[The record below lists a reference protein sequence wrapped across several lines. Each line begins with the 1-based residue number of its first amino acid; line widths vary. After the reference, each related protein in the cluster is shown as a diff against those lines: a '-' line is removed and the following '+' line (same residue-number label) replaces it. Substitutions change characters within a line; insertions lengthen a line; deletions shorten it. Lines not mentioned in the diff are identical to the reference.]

1 MSNFFIGLADGLKTG
16 YTIGQDMNERRDQ
29 RLLREGLV
37 STMGQPAD
45 PNTPTG
51 IAEADQ
57 LGQMANLYAQYGD
70 PDKAIDLKSKA
81 AAAKAKAYQDDI
93 ERSYRRGDL
102 PGLIG
107 GYNRINNGTQAELR
121 EENGEMVIYHYP
133 VGQPDAAQPWLRG
146 DQQTLLQQVGQYLS
160 PEMYQKLA
168 LEAIDFATKQQALR
182 KARLEGDKLG
192 MQIAGQPVSYGE
204 RMRGLEYQRGIL
216 SDQRAVL
223 ESQMKQVDA
232 NLEVATKSGDWEAAQ
247 AALLARDQLQQQ
259 IYGFGMGLGQPQAT
273 GATGGGYADQPRAD
287 GTVDPTEVYNYLRER
302 GVPHTHALGM
312 LANIQGES
320 GFNPTASGDGDTS
333 YGLFQ
338 HRLDRRDALF
348 RHAGSGAPSWQQQI
362 DYALSEPDTARYL
375 STQFRDPAQAT
386 EWFVRKWERSKHQDR
401 DVATRLGYLR
411 QFEGIGDPGSDYGLR
426 PDGSTK
432 GEGFLGPIQLPD
444 GSVATEYPVQSGAVT
459 DANGNQIDFPTLVP
473 TLTAEEIELMRTDII
488 PNDKPIPEAIMQKAI
503 AHANARIQQGL
514 SPFASSGR
522 GIGSQPQQPTRAARM
537 AQGLTR
543 KETGS
548 QGIKVGTPEQLREI
562 ESQIDTLETKIL
574 AEMGY
579 ASATAPQV
587 AKDEARTLAIQILDR
602 QAYEVQGLGSQPTS
616 APSRT
621 SDDEITARTVEY
633 LRRLQQGGQ

>member
-168 LEAIDFATKQQALR
+168 LEEIDFATKQQALR

-204 RMRGLEYQRGIL
+204 QMRGLEHQRSVL
-216 SDQRAVL
+216 NDQM
-223 ESQMKQVDA
+223 SQMDA
-232 NLEVATKSGDWEAAQ
+232 NLKLAVDSGDMESAQ
-247 AALLARDQLQQQ
+247 AILEARDQLQRQ
-259 IYGFGMGLGQPQAT
+259 IYGIGMGLGQASSGQ
-273 GATGGGYADQPRAD
+273 GGGYTSQGGGDLSARFNQLAPAIQDAASRY
-287 GTVDPTEVYNYLRER
+287 GVPTEALA
-302 GVPHTHALGM
+302 GV
-312 LANIQGES
+312 LAQES
-320 GFNPTASGDGDTS
+320 SFNPQAVGDNGSSWGIGQFNRRGAAADF
-333 YGLFQ
+333 GLTQ
-338 HRLDRRDALF
+338 EQILAMP
-348 RHAGSGAPSWQQQI
+348 AEQQI
-362 DYALSEPDTARYL
+362 GLVA
-375 STQFRDPAQAT
+375 QF
-386 EWFVRKWERSKHQDR
+386 
-401 DVATRLGYLR
+401 LR
-411 QFEGIGDPGSDYGLR
+411 QKIDQENGDVWAGVRRYNGGGDPNYVQNVQQRIAELQLA
-426 PDGSTK
+426 PA
-432 GEGFLGPIQLPD
+432 GEGG
-444 GSVATEYPVQSGAVT
+444 TT
-459 DANGNQIDFPTLVP
+459 
-473 TLTAEEIELMRTDII
+473 
-488 PNDKPIPEAIMQKAI
+488 
-503 AHANARIQQGL
+503 
-514 SPFASSGR
+514 GR
-522 GIGSQPQQPTRAARM
+522 PQQPSRASRM

-548 QGIKVGTPEQLREI
+548 QGIKVGTPEQYVDM
-562 ESQIDTLETKIL
+562 ESILKGVEDTIL
-574 AEMGY
+574 GQMGY
-579 ASATAPQV
+579 SKDNAPQ
-587 AKDEARTLAIQILDR
+587 AALDEVRSMAIQYVNER
-602 QAYEVQGLGSQPTS
+602 AAQMQGLGTRAAATP
-616 APSRT
+616 ARM
-621 SDDEITARTVEY
+621 SDEEFIQRILAATRPQE
-633 LRRLQQGGQ
+633 R